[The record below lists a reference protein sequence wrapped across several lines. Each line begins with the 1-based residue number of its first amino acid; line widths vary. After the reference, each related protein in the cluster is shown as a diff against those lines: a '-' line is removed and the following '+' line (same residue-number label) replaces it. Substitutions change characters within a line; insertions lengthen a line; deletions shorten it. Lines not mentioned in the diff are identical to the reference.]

1 MLIYILLTIGLLRA
15 STSANDAAA
24 AAVKNL
30 LDSLKAQGFGQQAE
44 PKEEKYP
51 HLTHLL
57 PSETTLPMIEVA
69 SEEYV
74 DTLLGLLPPTVVMLA
89 AGFGASGSGG
99 EPAPDAVEVA
109 RESMDLDT
117 KKTLLRRVVRSP
129 QFHQSLASLS
139 LALRDGGLPGVADAL
154 GIRVENGGYM
164 KGGAM
169 PLGGGGAIQAFV
181 EGAKKTVE
189 EE

>member
-1 MLIYILLTIGLLRA
+1 LDSSRAAA
-15 STSANDAAA
+15 STATATDAAA
-24 AAVKNL
+24 RAVKNL
-30 LDSLKAQGFGQQAE
+30 LDSLKAQGFGA
-44 PKEEKYP
+44 PADTAEEKYP

-57 PSETTLPMIEVA
+57 PSETTLPVIETA

-74 DTLLGLLPPTVVMLA
+74 DTLLGLLPPTIVILA
-89 AGFGASGSGG
+89 AGFGTSGVVG
-99 EPAPDAVEVA
+99 EPSPDVFEAA
-109 RESMDLDT
+109 RDSMELDA
-117 KKTLLRRVVRSP
+117 KKTLLRKVARSP

-154 GIRVENGGYM
+154 GIKVENGGYM

-169 PLGGGGAIQAFV
+169 PLGGGDAIRAFV

-189 EE
+189 DEE

>member
-1 MLIYILLTIGLLRA
+1 LLTLTLPRA
-15 STSANDAAA
+15 SSSANDAAA
-24 AAVKNL
+24 KAVKNL
-30 LDSLKAQGFGQQAE
+30 LDSLKAQGFGQQVE
-44 PKEEKYP
+44 SKEEKYP
-51 HLTHLL
+51 YLTHLL
-57 PSETTLPMIEVA
+57 PTETTLPMIEAA

-99 EPAPDAVEVA
+99 EPSPDAVEVA
-109 RESMDLDT
+109 RDSMDLDT
-117 KKTLLRRVVRSP
+117 KKSLLRKVVRSP

-154 GIRVENGGYM
+154 RIKVENGGYM

-169 PLGGGGAIQAFV
+169 PLGGGDAIKAFV
-181 EGAKKTVE
+181 DGAKKTVE